1 MLNHHKRFFLLFS
14 TGILSLL
21 LTWCWITTHQLAV
34 RSLDFSRDAELIPEM
49 KRTKTLNQRISYQE
63 NNQDKSATLDSL
75 IIDEVSSSVPLVSYM
90 QQSLNQLRL
99 YGYLIS
105 QETTNKSEIPSGTS
119 TRSAILKSY
128 TITDPRG
135 FELYTAQYAVQM
147 PERILIISYATPQK
161 RNRSVFIDSLS
172 KINFTR

>member
-14 TGILSLL
+14 TWILSLL

-63 NNQDKSATLDSL
+63 VNQDKSATLDSL

-99 YGYLIS
+99 YGYQIS

-147 PERILIISYATPQK
+147 PEKILIISYATPQK
-161 RNRSVFIDSLS
+161 RNRSVFIDSLP

>member
-1 MLNHHKRFFLLFS
+1 M
-14 TGILSLL
+14 
-21 LTWCWITTHQLAV
+21 
-34 RSLDFSRDAELIPEM
+34 
-49 KRTKTLNQRISYQE
+49 SYQE
-63 NNQDKSATLDSL
+63 VNQDKSATLDSL

-99 YGYLIS
+99 YGYQIS
-105 QETTNKSEIPSGTS
+105 QETTNKSKIPSGTS

-147 PERILIISYATPQK
+147 PEKILIISYATPQK
-161 RNRSVFIDSLS
+161 RNRSVFIDSLP